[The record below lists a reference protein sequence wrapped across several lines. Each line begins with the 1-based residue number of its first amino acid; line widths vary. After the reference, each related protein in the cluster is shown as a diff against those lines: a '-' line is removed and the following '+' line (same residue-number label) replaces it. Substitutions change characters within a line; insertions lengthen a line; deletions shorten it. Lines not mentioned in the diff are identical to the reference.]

1 MAAVTVPSSQQ
12 LSDAVVAFSTDN
24 RFPDDIAVFPP
35 VSEVDLQPAID
46 ALHKKKQEL
55 KAELHTVEQETNEDV
70 SAWAR
75 THKALQEDIVRVK
88 AIQNEVIRLSEAPA
102 GSGEAVEEAEQKI
115 IFLNREVQYSQQL
128 HGVLQRVQDVTGL
141 LNQVE
146 AAKNERRILDSLHLL
161 EKSWAAQDQIG
172 ISKSCRVIRLLDI
185 RSFELKSAVHEVFDH
200 VWKALVRIDIDSAKI
215 TINDSIE
222 DEQMGLSDAVVGLR
236 AYKEV
241 EERMEQLWRN
251 VDAAV
256 VSPRMNTRN
265 GPIRRVQVQGEMLQ
279 LSGETDPSVHA
290 LLSDLE
296 TIIIFLNQRLP
307 PDLHPSLGQFMMSD
321 IIPRL
326 VQGCLNAAV
335 PTSLKDMDKFQA
347 TIERARQFCKTLEE
361 NGHKGFDELKTWVD
375 NAPSIWLEKCREATL
390 ATVRSRLL
398 GGIGGSRQ
406 VEKVEKQM
414 VSMSEGK
421 ELSKTTEGKAAADV
435 NDWGDAW
442 GDAWDD
448 DNDQA
453 EDAIK
458 SDSKE
463 PGSAESKAGEDD
475 GADDGADAWGWDED
489 TVEEKEKDNDG
500 KGEDDDEDDSA
511 AAWGWGDED
520 TAQDPEPESE
530 PKPAPK
536 PKSTTTQQETREL
549 VLRETYSISSMPE
562 PVLELIYAILE
573 DGAKLTKEDGEYGQ
587 VAATAP
593 GLFSLPTLA
602 LALFR
607 GISPYYYS
615 LADGG
620 NMFLYNDTKY
630 LAEKLSGFA
639 ETWKQREDLTPRAR
653 NMLRLDNDI
662 KSLEGFA
669 NRSYAGEMNIQKTI
683 LRDLL
688 GGAQSLMQQDE
699 TELCIE
705 SGTTRIRTM
714 AATWKSILAGS
725 VWQQAVGSLADALAT
740 KIITDVLE
748 MSSIGQEEAYNI
760 ASFIAKA
767 TELDDLFHS
776 SEGNHPRTAQF
787 APSWLR
793 LKYLSEVLQSNL
805 NEVRYLWFESELS
818 LHFTSQEV
826 IDLIEAS
833 FEANARTRETIRE
846 IQAKP
851 APLAR

>member
-1 MAAVTVPSSQQ
+1 MAATVESHPRQ
-12 LSDAVVAFSTDN
+12 LSDALVAFCVDN
-24 RFPDDIAVFPP
+24 RFPDDVSVFPA
-35 VSEVDLQPAID
+35 VSETNLQPAID
-46 ALHKKKQEL
+46 SLDKKKQEL
-55 KAELHTVEQETNEDV
+55 KTELHAVEQETNEDV
-70 SAWAR
+70 STWAR
-75 THKALQEDIVRVK
+75 THKALQADIVRLK
-88 AIQNEVIRLSEAPA
+88 AIQNEVVQLSEAPA

-115 IFLNREVQYSQQL
+115 EFLNREVQYSQQL
-128 HGVLQRVQDVTGL
+128 HGALRRVHNVTNL

-146 AAKNERRILDSLHLL
+146 AAKDERRIIDSLHLL
-161 EKSWAAQDQIG
+161 EQSWAAQDQIG
-172 ISKSCRVIRLLDI
+172 VSKTCRVMRLLDI

-200 VWKALVRIDIDSAKI
+200 VWKALVHTDIESRKVVI
-215 TINDSIE
+215 YDSIV
-222 DEQMGLSDAVVGLR
+222 DEQMSLADAVVGLK

-251 VDAAV
+251 LDAAV
-256 VSPRMNTRN
+256 VSPRMDNRN
-265 GPIRRVQVQGEMLQ
+265 STVPSVQVQGETLQ
-279 LSGETDPSVHA
+279 LSGHGDQSVES

-296 TIIIFLNQRLP
+296 TVIVFLNKRLP
-307 PDLHPSLGQFMMSD
+307 PDLLPSLGQFMMAD

-326 VQGCLNAAV
+326 VQQCLNSAV

-347 TIERARQFCKTLEE
+347 TIERARQFCETLENNE
-361 NGHKGFDELKTWVD
+361 YTGFDELKHWVD
-375 NAPSIWLEKCREATL
+375 NAPSIWLGKCRESSL
-390 ATVRSRLL
+390 AEVRSRLL
-398 GGIGGSRQ
+398 DGIGEPKQ

-414 VSMSEGK
+414 VSISEGK
-421 ELSKTTEGKAAADV
+421 ELSKSTQATAAVEG

-442 GDAWDD
+442 GDAWDED
-448 DNDQA
+448 DSQTKEEPKA
-453 EDAIK
+453 K
-458 SDSKE
+458 SKAPVST
-463 PGSAESKAGEDD
+463 ESKVAE
-475 GADDGADAWGWDED
+475 DDGADAWGWDDDTTED
-489 TVEEKEKDNDG
+489 TPEQKKGDNQDDG
-500 KGEDDDEDDSA
+500 DDDDDSA

-520 TAQDPEPESE
+520 TTQEPEVE
-530 PKPAPK
+530 PTQKPTPARA
-536 PKSTTTQQETREL
+536 QEATREL

-573 DGAKLTKEDGEYGQ
+573 DAARLTREDGEYSH
-587 VAATAP
+587 VTATAP
-593 GLFSLPTLA
+593 GLFSLPTFA

-630 LAEKLSGFA
+630 LAEQLSQFSVN
-639 ETWKQREDLTPRAR
+639 WKQRDDLSQRAR

-662 KSLEGFA
+662 KSLQSFA

-699 TELCIE
+699 TEMCIE
-705 SGTTRIRTM
+705 SGTARIRTM
-714 AATWKSILAGS
+714 AATWEPILAGS
-725 VWQQAVGSLADALAT
+725 VWQQAIGSLADALAT
-740 KIITDVLE
+740 KMITDVLE
-748 MSSIGQEEAYNI
+748 MPSISQDEAYNI

-767 TELDDLFHS
+767 TELDDLFPS
-776 SEGNHPRTAQF
+776 TDGGSHPRTAQF

-818 LHFTSQEV
+818 VHFTSNEV
-826 IDLIEAS
+826 VDLIEAS
-833 FEANARTRETIRE
+833 FEANPRTRETIRE

-851 APLAR
+851 APMAG